1 MINNLIKSLTESER
15 KLLVENNRVEG
26 EDFFEAHEDAALAW
40 CYAKAE
46 RLRPATLNYVKNIHY
61 ALMRR
66 LNPEIAGRFREKK
79 VYVGNRDDCSLPGKV
94 KSDMEKWCKE
104 FNLAKKD
111 EDEIIK
117 EYIRFMKIHP
127 FEDGNGRTGR
137 ILMNIQ
143 RINNGYGLHIIMRSD
158 KIVQGEDDYY
168 GLFR

>member
-1 MINNLIKSLTESER
+1 
-15 KLLVENNRVEG
+15 
-26 EDFFEAHEDAALAW
+26 
-40 CYAKAE
+40 
-46 RLRPATLNYVKNIHY
+46 
-61 ALMRR
+61 MRR